1 MSTFKVDPAA
11 LRATEPRYN
20 DVSDRVITAVQNLKR
35 IVEAEGEC
43 WGDDEIGGKFAK
55 GYVDP
60 AGKAVTTGSNLAAIL
75 SSMAGNMRSAAET
88 LQAQDQS
95 NAGAITQTQF

>member
-11 LRATEPRYN
+11 LRATEPKYN
-20 DVSDRVITAVQNLKR
+20 DVSDRVITAVQSLKQ

-43 WGDDEIGGKFAK
+43 WGADEIGEKFAK

-60 AGKAVTTGSNLAAIL
+60 AGKAVTTGGNLGAIL
-75 SSMAGNMRSAAET
+75 SSMAGNMASAAET
-88 LQAQDQS
+88 LQQQDQS
-95 NAGAITQTQF
+95 NAGSIAQTEF